1 MEWQPY
7 KALYLH
13 VPFCKQRCKY
23 CDFVTQAIACDSPE
37 LDAYTERLIHSIR
50 TYSNN
55 EVLGSLE
62 TVYIGGGTPSYLGN
76 RRLSS
81 LLYAL
86 SISMHL
92 TPEVECTLEANPDS
106 LTESMVKDLYA
117 LGVNRLSIGV
127 QSFDDVLLKTL
138 GRIHSAKQA
147 KHAIEIAQQR
157 FDNISIDLMCGLP
170 GQTLEQF
177 EKDLEQAC
185 TLGVTHISVYPLM
198 VEEGTPFA
206 SMVDAGTLVVDE
218 DAGAEGME
226 LAHEYLTKQGFV
238 HYEVASYA
246 KPGFESRHNSAY
258 WTGIPYLGIGQGAV
272 SMRQNELERIR
283 FSENNDCIEQLD
295 AFQMAAEDIML
306 GMRMSKGVSN
316 EEVEIATLLLP
327 DLPETL
333 QQLKNDGFVIQVNE
347 RWQPTHKGWLFGNQ
361 LYGRILNLAP

>member
-23 CDFVTQAIACDSPE
+23 CDFVTQAIVCDSPE

-55 EVLGSLE
+55 DVLGSLE
-62 TVYIGGGTPSYLGN
+62 TVYLGGGTPSYLGN

-127 QSFDDVLLKTL
+127 QSFNDSLLKTL
-138 GRIHSAKQA
+138 GRVHSTDQA
-147 KHAIEIAQQR
+147 KKAIETAQMR
-157 FDNISIDLMCGLP
+157 FENISIDLMCGLP

-185 TLGVTHISVYPLM
+185 KLGVTHISVYPLM

-206 SMVDAGTLVVDE
+206 SMVDAGTLVVNE
-218 DAGAEGME
+218 DAGAECME
-226 LAHEYLTKQGFV
+226 LAHEYLTQK
-238 HYEVASYA
+238 
-246 KPGFESRHNSAY
+246 
-258 WTGIPYLGIGQGAV
+258 
-272 SMRQNELERIR
+272 
-283 FSENNDCIEQLD
+283 
-295 AFQMAAEDIML
+295 
-306 GMRMSKGVSN
+306 
-316 EEVEIATLLLP
+316 
-327 DLPETL
+327 
-333 QQLKNDGFVIQVNE
+333 
-347 RWQPTHKGWLFGNQ
+347 
-361 LYGRILNLAP
+361 